1 MNIVTEVKVDETGI
15 IKQMEA
21 EKKAGDQYGDEMH
34 KLRMLLSRSEATA
47 IVKKESPFSELC
59 TQ

>member
-21 EKKAGDQYGDEMH
+21 EKKQEISTEMRCINCECCYPDR
-34 KLRMLLSRSEATA
+34 KRLQL
-47 IVKKESPFSELC
+47 
-59 TQ
+59 

>member
-47 IVKKESPFSELC
+47 IVKKESTEEK
-59 TQ
+59 